1 MSDPISWLLVERGW
15 NVVDSAGSD
24 VGTVDEVRGDTEKD
38 IFNGLEVSSS
48 IFGRSH
54 FVPSEHVAKIVE
66 GCVHLD
72 LDGDG
77 LKRLEQAAS

>member
-1 MSDPISWLLVERGW
+1 MSDPVSWLLVERGW
-15 NVVDSAGSD
+15 KVVDSAGD
-24 VGTVDEVRGDTEKD
+24 GVGTVDEVRGDTEKD

-54 FVPSEHVAKIVE
+54 FVPSEHVAEIVE

-72 LDGDG
+72 LDSEA
-77 LKRLEQAAS
+77 LKRLEQAS